1 MKSIIAAILLALFI
15 CAQNAYSENL
25 KVLEINEEQQVLIR
39 DDDTGEEWL
48 APEGYEVK
56 GWIITSV
63 KENRVVI
70 RKDADGNLQKAIVKT
85 LTMPKKLKVI
95 PKK

>member
-48 APEGYEVK
+48 APEGYEVISVTVEHPLHS
-56 GWIITSV
+56 IISSMILN
-63 KENRVVI
+63 KI
-70 RKDADGNLQKAIVKT
+70 KPFI
-85 LTMPKKLKVI
+85 
-95 PKK
+95 